1 MARTGSGQGLNTEFC
16 LFHKK
21 KSHAGNR
28 YIHPVGWLVK
38 VTLSST
44 KRIEPEMERLRILRQ
59 RDVVAMLGISR
70 STLYDWMNPGSRR
83 FNHFPAPIKI
93 GMSAVGWKETDVVN
107 WINSRPVSRRN

>member
-1 MARTGSGQGLNTEFC
+1 MNTESC

-28 YIHPVGWLVK
+28 YIHPVSWLVK

-107 WINSRPVSRRN
+107 WINSRPVSQRN